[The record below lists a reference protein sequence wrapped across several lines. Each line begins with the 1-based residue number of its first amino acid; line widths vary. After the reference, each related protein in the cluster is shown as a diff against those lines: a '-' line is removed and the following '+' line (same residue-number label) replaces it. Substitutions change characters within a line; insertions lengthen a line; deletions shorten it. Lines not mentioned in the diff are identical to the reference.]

1 MATDIPGLSKSQLG
15 DNARALE
22 RIREELQILL
32 GLRGDP
38 LDQALTVRDAMRR
51 GLVDSLGRAL
61 TGGVTYENYYPIGT
75 GGGGS
80 SPDIDL
86 TPPPTPTGLV
96 VQAGFTQIIVQWDAP
111 TYTQGHGQKQTNVY
125 AVKKAPGDASLPT
138 FDAGVTPQVFV
149 APGKLTV
156 VSLPSELN
164 TRWHIW
170 ITHETVDGVESLTP
184 AGGVNGYNLAGAFPT
199 TGQDITQ
206 LLGVLTGQIRESQ
219 LYASLAE
226 PIRSIVRRADD
237 AAEDALR
244 SALATH
250 DASRR
255 ALAGLL
261 AEAAVRGTSIA
272 QTQVLINQGDA
283 QLAAAISLLQ
293 AVVNNPVTGVT
304 ATAAALDIVETLASD
319 TADEVVA
326 VANRASLLEANVN
339 TPGTGLL
346 ARAAALE
353 TVTTAAGS
361 GNGALASRAS
371 TLEAR
376 VTTPSST
383 PGDPAY
389 NVTYAALQTEQSAR
403 AGLDGAVQALYTVRA
418 EVSSGGR
425 TVVGGF
431 GLAAT
436 ATASAGP
443 RIDFG
448 VRADQ
453 FYVAA
458 PAGAGIP
465 DRFPFVIRTTVTTE
479 NGVTIPVGVYMDS
492 AYIVNL
498 SAMWAR
504 FGTLIA
510 DSIAVGQISAANL
523 TLGDGTVGGD
533 LKSTSFAEG
542 SDVTAGTG
550 WKLTPGGTLYASGA
564 VIYGTVYAYAG
575 VIGGNVIDGTGI
587 QSPGYTAG
595 STGWRLDTTGLVR
608 AFASAGARVL
618 DMAATGAQPVLKIGA
633 ALELLANG
641 DAYFGGRLAIGTV
654 SANGATTASA
664 SFPSLPNS
672 AATYSTGAIAF
683 SPAASITGV
692 GGNISAWVSCDIR
705 VAAESTAVDA
715 IRVFAYL
722 YRNGTQVDSSEVF
735 LRSCVFPDPTGAQ
748 RVVAAEVTL
757 ISPLEP
763 LTGAQVFTIGFG
775 VKFYDN
781 TGTAI
786 TPGPTAFTSYLQV
799 VGRAN
804 LQEIKV

>member
-425 TVVGGF
+425 TVTGGF
-431 GLAAT
+431 GLAASGT
-436 ATASAGP
+436 ATEGP

-448 VRADQ
+448 VRADR
-453 FYVAA
+453 FFVDA
-458 PAGAGIP
+458 PAGSAVTTAVT
-465 DRFPFVIRTTVTTE
+465 PFVVQTTSATV
-479 NGVTIPVGVYMDS
+479 NGVTIPAGVYMDA
-492 AYIVNL
+492 AYINNL

-510 DSIAVGQISAANL
+510 DSIAVGQISASNM
-523 TLGDGTVGGD
+523 TLGTGAVGGN
-533 LKSTSFAEG
+533 LRSTSYTAG
-542 SDVTAGTG
+542 SGGTPGTG
-550 WKLTPGGTLYASGA
+550 WLIQPNGNAFFNNA
-564 VIYGTVYAYAG
+564 VIYGTVYASAG
-575 VIGGNVIDGTGI
+575 VFSGTV
-587 QSPGYTAG
+587 Y
-595 STGWRLDTTGLVR
+595 
-608 AFASAGARVL
+608 ASAGSFTGTVNATTFSGNITG
-618 DMAATGAQPVLKIGA
+618 ATGTFSGSLDINSGGSNRMEITSSRIKIFNAGV
-633 ALELLANG
+633 ERVRIG
-641 DAYFGGRLAIGTV
+641 DL
-654 SANGATTASA
+654 S
-664 SFPSLPNS
+664 
-672 AATYSTGAIAF
+672 
-683 SPAASITGV
+683 
-692 GGNISAWVSCDIR
+692 
-705 VAAESTAVDA
+705 
-715 IRVFAYL
+715 
-722 YRNGTQVDSSEVF
+722 
-735 LRSCVFPDPTGAQ
+735 
-748 RVVAAEVTL
+748 
-757 ISPLEP
+757 
-763 LTGAQVFTIGFG
+763 
-775 VKFYDN
+775 
-781 TGTAI
+781 
-786 TPGPTAFTSYLQV
+786 
-799 VGRAN
+799 
-804 LQEIKV
+804 